1 MGGLFN
7 TLEIASSSLLASRAG
22 IETAGVN
29 ISNVNNPGYA
39 RQRVIV
45 EPRRDPTGAGA
56 GVEVVGVK
64 SLRDS
69 ILDEQLIRE
78 SSNKAYLENFQ
89 RTLQIGQVLL
99 GQQIDR
105 QSATPEADSA
115 ARNLGGQMAIAS
127 GFSEFYN
134 ALQTVS
140 VSPTSIPDRQ
150 VLLLKAGQLTDKFN
164 SVEARFTSLRSDLN
178 TDLNNRIKQANQLID
193 LTSRAAMDNT
203 SVSSNGGGIAK
214 DTLQMR
220 LEELGAYS
228 SIKTQFDEED
238 RITVSIDGVDVI
250 KGNLVVGEIEGALDA
265 DGGVQVSV
273 RNSDSD
279 STAKLTGQGSIQGLI
294 EARDTVLQDL
304 RQDINLMAAKLIEG
318 INSVHKPGVSLDGS
332 TGLEFFTG
340 TDASNIAVNAALIAD
355 LNKIQLSADTD
366 EGDNTVAGNLL
377 KWLESPQEGLG
388 KVTLAQ
394 HYNEA
399 VASYG
404 QELANINNRLA
415 DQEVISHTLTQ
426 MRAGVSGVSLD
437 EEMSSLIQYQ
447 RAYQASAKLISTI
460 NDLFQ
465 TILAM

>member
-1 MGGLFN
+1 MGGLLN

-39 RQRVIV
+39 RQRVII

-69 ILDEQLIRE
+69 ILDEQLVRE

-127 GFSEFYN
+127 GLSEFYN
-134 ALQTVS
+134 ALQAVS

-150 VLLLKAGQLTDKFN
+150 VLMLKAGQLTDKFN
-164 SVEARFTSLRSDLN
+164 SVEDRFTTLRSDLN
-178 TDLNNRIKQANQLID
+178 MDLTARIKQANQLID
-193 LTSRAAMDNT
+193 LTSRAAMDN
-203 SVSSNGGGIAK
+203 SMLNSSGGGLAK

-228 SIKTQFDEED
+228 SIKNQFNDLNQ
-238 RITVSIDGVDVI
+238 ITVSINDVVVI
-250 KGNLVVGEIEGALDA
+250 QDNQVVGKFEGAEDA
-265 DGGVQVSV
+265 DGGLQVSV

-279 STAKLTGQGSIQGLI
+279 KTAQLNGQGSIQGLVD
-294 EARDTVLQDL
+294 ARDTVLQDL
-304 RQDINLMAAKLIEG
+304 RQKINLMATTLIEG
-318 INSVHKPGVSLDGS
+318 VNSVHKLGVSLDGS
-332 TGLEFFTG
+332 TNLDFFTG
-340 TDASNIAVNAALIAD
+340 TDASTIAVNKDLIAD
-355 LNKIQLSADTD
+355 SRKIQLSADTD
-366 EGDNTVAGNLL
+366 KGDNTVAANLL
-377 KWLESPQEGLG
+377 KWLDASQEGLG
-388 KVTLAQ
+388 KMTVTQ

-399 VASYG
+399 VATYG

-415 DQEVISHTLTQ
+415 DQEVISHTLKQ
-426 MRAGVSGVSLD
+426 QRAGVSGVSLD
-437 EEMSSLIQYQ
+437 EEMSSLIQFQ
-447 RAYQASAKLISTI
+447 RAYQASAKLISTV
-460 NDLFQ
+460 NELFQ

>member
-1 MGGLFN
+1 MGGLLN

-39 RQRVIV
+39 RQRVII

-69 ILDEQLIRE
+69 ILDEQLVRE

-127 GFSEFYN
+127 GLSEFYN
-134 ALQTVS
+134 ALQAVS

-150 VLLLKAGQLTDKFN
+150 VLMLKAGQLTDKFN
-164 SVEARFTSLRSDLN
+164 SVEDRFTTLRSDLN
-178 TDLNNRIKQANQLID
+178 MDLTARIKQANQLID
-193 LTSRAAMDNT
+193 LTSRAAMDN
-203 SVSSNGGGIAK
+203 SMLSSNGGGLAK

-228 SIKTQFDEED
+228 SIKNQFNDLNQ
-238 RITVSIDGVDVI
+238 ITVSINDVVVI
-250 KGNLVVGEIEGALDA
+250 QDNQVVGKFEGAEDA
-265 DGGVQVSV
+265 DGGLQVSV

-279 STAKLTGQGSIQGLI
+279 KTAQLNGQGSIQGLVD
-294 EARDTVLQDL
+294 ARDTVLQDL
-304 RQDINLMAAKLIEG
+304 RQKINLMATTLIEG
-318 INSVHKPGVSLDGS
+318 VNSVHKLGVSLDGS
-332 TGLEFFTG
+332 TNLDFFTG
-340 TDASNIAVNAALIAD
+340 TDASTIAVNKDLIAD
-355 LNKIQLSADTD
+355 SRKIQLSADTD
-366 EGDNTVAGNLL
+366 EGDNTVGANLL
-377 KWLESPQEGLG
+377 KWLDASQEGLG
-388 KVTLAQ
+388 KMTVTQ

-399 VASYG
+399 VATYG

-415 DQEVISHTLTQ
+415 DQEVISHTLKQ
-426 MRAGVSGVSLD
+426 QRAGVSGVSLD
-437 EEMSSLIQYQ
+437 EEMSSLIQFQ
-447 RAYQASAKLISTI
+447 RAYQASAKLISTV
-460 NDLFQ
+460 NELFQ
-465 TILAM
+465 SILAM

>member
-250 KGNLVVGEIEGALDA
+250 KDNLVVGEIEGALDA

-332 TGLEFFTG
+332 TGADFFTG

-377 KWLESPQEGLG
+377 KWLETSQEALG
-388 KVTLAQ
+388 KMTVAQ

-447 RAYQASAKLISTI
+447 RAYQASAKLISTV

>member
-250 KGNLVVGEIEGALDA
+250 KDNLVVGEIEGALDA
-265 DGGVQVSV
+265 DGGVQVSYETPI
-273 RNSDSD
+273 R
-279 STAKLTGQGSIQGLI
+279 TARPSSP
-294 EARDTVLQDL
+294 
-304 RQDINLMAAKLIEG
+304 AKVPFKG
-318 INSVHKPGVSLDGS
+318 
-332 TGLEFFTG
+332 
-340 TDASNIAVNAALIAD
+340 
-355 LNKIQLSADTD
+355 
-366 EGDNTVAGNLL
+366 
-377 KWLESPQEGLG
+377 
-388 KVTLAQ
+388 
-394 HYNEA
+394 
-399 VASYG
+399 
-404 QELANINNRLA
+404 
-415 DQEVISHTLTQ
+415 
-426 MRAGVSGVSLD
+426 
-437 EEMSSLIQYQ
+437 
-447 RAYQASAKLISTI
+447 
-460 NDLFQ
+460 
-465 TILAM
+465 

>member
-1 MGGLFN
+1 MGGLLN

-45 EPRRDPTGAGA
+45 EPRRDPTGAGT

-64 SLRDS
+64 SLRDD

-78 SSNKAYLENFQ
+78 SSNSEYLKNFQ

-105 QSATPEADSA
+105 QSATPEADAA
-115 ARNLGGQMAIAS
+115 ARDLGGQMALAS

-134 ALQTVS
+134 ALQAVTVS
-140 VSPTSIPDRQ
+140 PGSTPDRQ

-164 SVEARFTSLRSDLN
+164 SVEERFTTLRSDLN
-178 TDLNNRIKQANQLID
+178 KDLTNRIKDANNLIQ

-203 SVSSNGGGIAK
+203 VASSSGGGIAK

-220 LEELGAYS
+220 LEELGGYS
-228 SIKTQFDEED
+228 SIQIQYDDLE
-238 RITVSIDGVDVI
+238 RITVSINGVNVI
-250 KGNLVVGEIEGALDA
+250 TDNLVNGVVEGELDEA
-265 DGGVQVSV
+265 GGLQVSV
-273 RNSDSD
+273 RNTDSD
-279 STAKLTGQGSIQGLI
+279 STAKLTGQGSIQGLVD
-294 EARDTVLQDL
+294 ARDTILEDL
-304 RQDINLMAAKLIEG
+304 RKDINLMASNLIEG
-318 INSVHKPGVSLDGS
+318 MNAIHKLGKNLDGTGGLDFFSGSDASDIAINSEL
-332 TGLEFFTG
+332 L
-340 TDASNIAVNAALIAD
+340 AD
-355 LNKIQLSADTD
+355 VRKIQLSADTD
-366 EGDNTVAGNLL
+366 KGDNTIAVNLL
-377 KWLESPQEGLG
+377 KWLDAPQDSLG
-388 KVTLAQ
+388 KLTVSQ

-399 VASYG
+399 VATYG

-426 MRAGVSGVSLD
+426 QRAAVSGVSLD
-437 EEMSSLIQYQ
+437 EEMSSLIQFQ
-447 RAYQASAKLISTI
+447 RAYQSSAKLISTV
-460 NDLFQ
+460 NELFQ

>member
-1 MGGLFN
+1 MGGLLN

-250 KGNLVVGEIEGALDA
+250 KDNLVVGEIEGALDA

-332 TGLEFFTG
+332 TGADFFTG

>member
-78 SSNKAYLENFQ
+78 SSNKSYLENFQ

-250 KGNLVVGEIEGALDA
+250 KDNLVVGEIEGALDA

-388 KVTLAQ
+388 KVTVAQ

>member
-1 MGGLFN
+1 MGGLLN

-39 RQRVIV
+39 RQRVII

-69 ILDEQLIRE
+69 ILDEQLVRE

-127 GFSEFYN
+127 GLSEFYN
-134 ALQTVS
+134 ALQAVS

-150 VLLLKAGQLTDKFN
+150 VLMLKAGQLTDKFN
-164 SVEARFTSLRSDLN
+164 SVEDRFTTLRSDLN
-178 TDLNNRIKQANQLID
+178 MDLTARIKQANQLID
-193 LTSRAAMDNT
+193 LTSRAAMDN
-203 SVSSNGGGIAK
+203 SMLNSSGGGLAK

-228 SIKTQFDEED
+228 SIKNQFNDLNQ
-238 RITVSIDGVDVI
+238 ITVSINDVVVI
-250 KGNLVVGEIEGALDA
+250 QDNQVVGKFEGAEDA
-265 DGGVQVSV
+265 DGGLQVSV

-279 STAKLTGQGSIQGLI
+279 KTAQLNGQGSIQGLVD
-294 EARDTVLQDL
+294 ARDTVLQDL
-304 RQDINLMAAKLIEG
+304 RQKINLMATTLIEG
-318 INSVHKPGVSLDGS
+318 VNSVHKLGVSLDGS
-332 TGLEFFTG
+332 TNLDFFTG
-340 TDASNIAVNAALIAD
+340 TDASTIAVNKDLIAD
-355 LNKIQLSADTD
+355 SRKIQLSADTD
-366 EGDNTVAGNLL
+366 EGDNTVGANLL
-377 KWLESPQEGLG
+377 KWLDASQEGLG
-388 KVTLAQ
+388 KMTVTQ

-399 VASYG
+399 VATYG

-415 DQEVISHTLTQ
+415 DQEVISHTLKQ
-426 MRAGVSGVSLD
+426 QRAGVSGVSLD
-437 EEMSSLIQYQ
+437 EEMSSLIQFQ
-447 RAYQASAKLISTI
+447 RAYQASAKLISTV
-460 NDLFQ
+460 NELFQ
-465 TILAM
+465 SILSM

>member
-250 KGNLVVGEIEGALDA
+250 KDNLVVGEIEGALDA

-332 TGLEFFTG
+332 TGADFFTG

-388 KVTLAQ
+388 KMTVAQ

-447 RAYQASAKLISTI
+447 RAYQASAKLISTV

>member
-250 KGNLVVGEIEGALDA
+250 KDNLVVGEIEGALDA

-332 TGLEFFTG
+332 TGADFFTG

-388 KVTLAQ
+388 KVTVAQ

>member
-250 KGNLVVGEIEGALDA
+250 KDNLVVGEIEGALDA

-332 TGLEFFTG
+332 TGADFFTG

>member
-250 KGNLVVGEIEGALDA
+250 KDNLVVGEIEGALDA
-265 DGGVQVSV
+265 DGGMQVSV
-273 RNSDSD
+273 RNSNSD

-332 TGLEFFTG
+332 TGADFFTG

-377 KWLESPQEGLG
+377 KWREAPQEGLG
-388 KVTLAQ
+388 KMTLAQ
-394 HYNEA
+394 HYNA
-399 VASYG
+399 AAASYG

-447 RAYQASAKLISTI
+447 RAYQASAKLISTV
-460 NDLFQ
+460 NELFQ
-465 TILAM
+465 TILSM

>member
-250 KGNLVVGEIEGALDA
+250 KDNLVVGEIEGALDA

-332 TGLEFFTG
+332 TGADFFTG

-366 EGDNTVAGNLL
+366 EGDNTIAGNLL

-388 KVTLAQ
+388 KVTVAQ

>member
-250 KGNLVVGEIEGALDA
+250 KDNLVVGEIEGALDA

-332 TGLEFFTG
+332 TGADFFTG

-388 KVTLAQ
+388 KMTVAQ

>member
-1 MGGLFN
+1 MGGLLN

-45 EPRRDPTGAGA
+45 EPRRDPTGAGT

-64 SLRDS
+64 SLRDD

-78 SSNKAYLENFQ
+78 SSNTEYLQNFQ

-105 QSATPEADSA
+105 QSATPEADAA
-115 ARNLGGQMAIAS
+115 ARDLGGQMALAS

-134 ALQTVS
+134 ALQAVTVS
-140 VSPTSIPDRQ
+140 PGSTPDRQ

-164 SVEARFTSLRSDLN
+164 SVEERFTTLRSDLN
-178 TDLNNRIKQANQLID
+178 KDLTNRIKDANNLIQ

-203 SVSSNGGGIAK
+203 VASSSGGGIAK

-220 LEELGAYS
+220 LEELGGYS
-228 SIKTQFDEED
+228 SIQIQYDDLE
-238 RITVSIDGVDVI
+238 RITVSINGVNVI
-250 KGNLVVGEIEGALDA
+250 TDNLVNGVVEGKLDEA
-265 DGGVQVSV
+265 GGLQVSV
-273 RNSDSD
+273 RNTDSD
-279 STAKLTGQGSIQGLI
+279 STAKLTGQGSIQGLVD
-294 EARDTVLQDL
+294 ARDTILEDL
-304 RQDINLMAAKLIEG
+304 RKDINLMASNLIEG
-318 INSVHKPGVSLDGS
+318 MNAIHKLGKNLDG
-332 TGLEFFTG
+332 TGGLDFFSG
-340 TDASNIAVNAALIAD
+340 SDASDIAVNSELLAD
-355 LNKIQLSADTD
+355 VRKIQLSADTD
-366 EGDNTVAGNLL
+366 KGDNTIAVNLV
-377 KWLESPQEGLG
+377 KWLDAPQDSLG
-388 KVTLAQ
+388 KLTVSQ

-399 VASYG
+399 VATYG

-426 MRAGVSGVSLD
+426 QRAAVSGVSLD
-437 EEMSSLIQYQ
+437 EEMSSLIQFQ
-447 RAYQASAKLISTI
+447 RAYQSSAKLISTV
-460 NDLFQ
+460 NELFQ

>member
-250 KGNLVVGEIEGALDA
+250 KDNLVVGEIEGALDA

-332 TGLEFFTG
+332 TGADFFTG

-366 EGDNTVAGNLL
+366 EGDNTIAGNLL

-388 KVTLAQ
+388 KMTVAQ

-447 RAYQASAKLISTI
+447 RAYQASAKLISTV

>member
-250 KGNLVVGEIEGALDA
+250 KDNLVVGEIEGALDA

-366 EGDNTVAGNLL
+366 EGDNTIAGNLL

-388 KVTLAQ
+388 KMTVAQ

-447 RAYQASAKLISTI
+447 RAYQASAKLISTL

>member
-1 MGGLFN
+1 MGGLLN
-7 TLEIASSSLLASRAG
+7 SLEIASSSLLAARAG

-115 ARNLGGQMAIAS
+115 ARNLGGQMALAS

-250 KGNLVVGEIEGALDA
+250 KDNLVVGEIEGALDA

>member
-250 KGNLVVGEIEGALDA
+250 KDNLVVGEIEGALDA
-265 DGGVQVSV
+265 DGGMQVSV
-273 RNSDSD
+273 RNSNSD

-332 TGLEFFTG
+332 TGADFFTG

-447 RAYQASAKLISTI
+447 RAYQASAKLISTV

>member
-250 KGNLVVGEIEGALDA
+250 KDNLVVGEIEGALDA

-366 EGDNTVAGNLL
+366 EGDNTIAGNLL

>member
-1 MGGLFN
+1 MGGLLN

-45 EPRRDPTGAGA
+45 EPRRDPTGAGT

-64 SLRDS
+64 SLRDD

-78 SSNKAYLENFQ
+78 SSNTEYLQNFQ

-105 QSATPEADSA
+105 QSATPEADAA
-115 ARNLGGQMAIAS
+115 ARDLGGQMALAS

-134 ALQTVS
+134 ALQAVTVS
-140 VSPTSIPDRQ
+140 PGSTPDRQ

-164 SVEARFTSLRSDLN
+164 SVEERFTTLRSDLN
-178 TDLNNRIKQANQLID
+178 KDLTNRIKDANNLIQ

-203 SVSSNGGGIAK
+203 VASSSGGGIAK

-220 LEELGAYS
+220 LEELGGYS
-228 SIKTQFDEED
+228 SIQIQYDDLE
-238 RITVSIDGVDVI
+238 RITVSINGVNVI
-250 KGNLVVGEIEGALDA
+250 TDNLVSGVVEGKLDEA
-265 DGGVQVSV
+265 GGLQVSV
-273 RNSDSD
+273 RNTDSD
-279 STAKLTGQGSIQGLI
+279 STAKLTGQGSIQGLVD
-294 EARDTVLQDL
+294 ARDTILEDL
-304 RQDINLMAAKLIEG
+304 RKDINLMASNLIEG
-318 INSVHKPGVSLDGS
+318 MNAVHKLGKNLDG
-332 TGLEFFTG
+332 TGGLDFFSG
-340 TDASNIAVNAALIAD
+340 SDASDIAVNSELLAD
-355 LNKIQLSADTD
+355 VRKIQLSADTD
-366 EGDNTVAGNLL
+366 KGDNTIAVNLV
-377 KWLESPQEGLG
+377 KWLDAPQDSLG
-388 KVTLAQ
+388 KLTVSQ

-399 VASYG
+399 VATYG

-426 MRAGVSGVSLD
+426 QRAAVSGVSLD
-437 EEMSSLIQYQ
+437 EEMSSLIQFQ
-447 RAYQASAKLISTI
+447 RAYQSSAKLIATV
-460 NDLFQ
+460 NELFQ

>member
-1 MGGLFN
+1 MGGLLN

-45 EPRRDPTGAGA
+45 EPRRDPTGAGT

-78 SSNKAYLENFQ
+78 TSNQAYLENFQ

-134 ALQTVS
+134 ALQAVS
-140 VSPTSIPDRQ
+140 VSPTSVPDRQ
-150 VLLLKAGQLTDKFN
+150 VLLLKASQLTDKFN
-164 SVEARFTSLRSDLN
+164 SVETRFTTLRSDLN
-178 TDLNNRIKQANQLID
+178 TDLNNRIKQANELVD
-193 LTSRAAMDNT
+193 LTSRVAMDNT
-203 SVSSNGGGIAK
+203 LVSGKGGGIAK

-220 LEELGAYS
+220 LEELSAYA
-228 SIKTQFDEED
+228 SIQNKFDD
-238 RITVSIDGVDVI
+238 QNRITVSINGLEVI
-250 KGNLVVGEIEGALDA
+250 KDNAVVGKFEGTLDA
-265 DGGVQVSV
+265 DGGLQVSV

-279 STAKLTGQGSIQGLI
+279 STAKLTGKGSIQGLV

-304 RQDINLMAAKLIEG
+304 RQDINLMATNLIEG
-318 INSVHKPGVSLDGS
+318 MNSVHKVGVNLDGS
-332 TGLEFFTG
+332 TGLDFFTG
-340 TDASNIAVNAALIAD
+340 TDASNIAVNKDLID
-355 LNKIQLSADTD
+355 DVHKIQLSADTD
-366 EGDNTVAGNLL
+366 EGDNTIAANLL
-377 KWLESPQEGLG
+377 KWLEAPQEALG
-388 KVTLAQ
+388 KMTVAQ

-399 VASYG
+399 VATYG

-415 DQEVISHTLTQ
+415 DQEVVSHTLKQ
-426 MRAGVSGVSLD
+426 QRAGVSGVSLD

-447 RAYQASAKLISTI
+447 RAYQSSAKLISTV
-460 NDLFQ
+460 NELFQ
-465 TILAM
+465 TILSM

>member
-250 KGNLVVGEIEGALDA
+250 KDNLVVGEIEGALDA

>member
-1 MGGLFN
+1 MGGLLN

-39 RQRVIV
+39 RQRVII

-69 ILDEQLIRE
+69 ILDEQLVRE

-127 GFSEFYN
+127 GLSEFYN
-134 ALQTVS
+134 ALQAVS

-150 VLLLKAGQLTDKFN
+150 VLMLKAGQLTDKFN
-164 SVEARFTSLRSDLN
+164 SVEDRFTTLRSDLN
-178 TDLNNRIKQANQLID
+178 MDLNARIKQANQLID
-193 LTSRAAMDNT
+193 LTSRAAMDN
-203 SVSSNGGGIAK
+203 SMLSSNGGGLAK

-228 SIKTQFDEED
+228 SIKNQFNDLNQ
-238 RITVSIDGVDVI
+238 ITVSINDVVVI
-250 KGNLVVGEIEGALDA
+250 QDNQVVGKFEGAEDA
-265 DGGVQVSV
+265 DGGLQVSV

-279 STAKLTGQGSIQGLI
+279 KTAQLNGQGSIQGLVD
-294 EARDTVLQDL
+294 ARDTVLQDL
-304 RQDINLMAAKLIEG
+304 RQKINLMATTLIEG
-318 INSVHKPGVSLDGS
+318 VNSVHKLGVSLDGS
-332 TGLEFFTG
+332 TNLDFFTG
-340 TDASNIAVNAALIAD
+340 TDASTIAVNKDLIAD
-355 LNKIQLSADTD
+355 SRKIQLSADTD
-366 EGDNTVAGNLL
+366 EGDNTVGANLL
-377 KWLESPQEGLG
+377 KWLDASQEGLG
-388 KVTLAQ
+388 KMTVTQ

-399 VASYG
+399 VATYG

-415 DQEVISHTLTQ
+415 DQEVISHTLKQ
-426 MRAGVSGVSLD
+426 QRAGVSGVSLD
-437 EEMSSLIQYQ
+437 EEMSSLIQFQ
-447 RAYQASAKLISTI
+447 RAYQASAKLISTV
-460 NDLFQ
+460 NELFQ

>member
-1 MGGLFN
+1 MGGLLN

-39 RQRVIV
+39 RQRVII

-69 ILDEQLIRE
+69 ILDEQLVRE

-127 GFSEFYN
+127 GLSEFYN
-134 ALQTVS
+134 ALQAVS

-150 VLLLKAGQLTDKFN
+150 VLMLKAGQLTDKFN
-164 SVEARFTSLRSDLN
+164 SVEDRFTTLRSDLN
-178 TDLNNRIKQANQLID
+178 LDLTARIKQANQLID
-193 LTSRAAMDNT
+193 LTSRAAMDNAML
-203 SVSSNGGGIAK
+203 SSNGGGLAK

-228 SIKTQFDEED
+228 SIKNQFNDLNQ
-238 RITVSIDGVDVI
+238 ITVSINDVVVI
-250 KGNLVVGEIEGALDA
+250 QDNQVVGKFEGAEDA
-265 DGGVQVSV
+265 DGGLQVSV

-279 STAKLTGQGSIQGLI
+279 KTAQLNGQGSIQGLVD
-294 EARDTVLQDL
+294 ARDTVLQDL
-304 RQDINLMAAKLIEG
+304 RQKINLMATTLIEG
-318 INSVHKPGVSLDGS
+318 VNSVHKLGVSLDGS
-332 TGLEFFTG
+332 TNLDFFTG
-340 TDASNIAVNAALIAD
+340 TDASTIAVNKDLIAD
-355 LNKIQLSADTD
+355 SRKIQLSADTD
-366 EGDNTVAGNLL
+366 EGDNTVAANLL
-377 KWLESPQEGLG
+377 KWLDASQEGLG
-388 KVTLAQ
+388 KMTVTQ

-399 VASYG
+399 VATYG

-415 DQEVISHTLTQ
+415 DQEVISHTLKQ
-426 MRAGVSGVSLD
+426 QRAGVSGVSLD
-437 EEMSSLIQYQ
+437 EEMSSLIQFQ
-447 RAYQASAKLISTI
+447 RAYQASAKLISTV
-460 NDLFQ
+460 NELFQ
-465 TILAM
+465 TILSM

>member
-1 MGGLFN
+1 MGGLLN

-45 EPRRDPTGAGA
+45 EPRRDTTGAGA

-250 KGNLVVGEIEGALDA
+250 KDNLVVGEIEGALDA

-332 TGLEFFTG
+332 TGADFFTG

>member
-1 MGGLFN
+1 
-7 TLEIASSSLLASRAG
+7 
-22 IETAGVN
+22 V
-29 ISNVNNPGYA
+29 
-39 RQRVIV
+39 
-45 EPRRDPTGAGA
+45 
-56 GVEVVGVK
+56 
-64 SLRDS
+64 
-69 ILDEQLIRE
+69 
-78 SSNKAYLENFQ
+78 
-89 RTLQIGQVLL
+89 L

-250 KGNLVVGEIEGALDA
+250 KDNLVVGEIEGALDA
-265 DGGVQVSV
+265 DGGMQVSV
-273 RNSDSD
+273 RNSNSD

-332 TGLEFFTG
+332 TGADFFTG

>member
-1 MGGLFN
+1 MGGLLN

-45 EPRRDPTGAGA
+45 EPRRDPTGAGT

-64 SLRDS
+64 SLRDD

-78 SSNKAYLENFQ
+78 SSNTEYLKNFQ

-105 QSATPEADSA
+105 QSATPEADAA
-115 ARNLGGQMAIAS
+115 ARDLGGQMALAS

-134 ALQTVS
+134 ALQAVTVS
-140 VSPTSIPDRQ
+140 PGSTPDRQ

-164 SVEARFTSLRSDLN
+164 SVEERFTTLRSDLN
-178 TDLNNRIKQANQLID
+178 KDLTNRIKDANNLIQ

-203 SVSSNGGGIAK
+203 VASSSGGGIAK

-220 LEELGAYS
+220 LEELGGYS
-228 SIKTQFDEED
+228 SIQIQYDDLE
-238 RITVSIDGVDVI
+238 RITVSINGVNVI
-250 KGNLVVGEIEGALDA
+250 TDNLVNGVVEGKLDEA
-265 DGGVQVSV
+265 GGLQVSV
-273 RNSDSD
+273 RNTDSD
-279 STAKLTGQGSIQGLI
+279 STAKLTGQGSIQGLVD
-294 EARDTVLQDL
+294 ARDTILEDL
-304 RQDINLMAAKLIEG
+304 RKDINLMASNLIEG
-318 INSVHKPGVSLDGS
+318 MNAVHKLGKNLDG
-332 TGLEFFTG
+332 TGGLDFFSG
-340 TDASNIAVNAALIAD
+340 SDASDIAVNSELLAD
-355 LNKIQLSADTD
+355 VRKIQLSADTD
-366 EGDNTVAGNLL
+366 KGDNTIAVNLV
-377 KWLESPQEGLG
+377 KWLDAPQDSLG
-388 KVTLAQ
+388 KLTVSQ

-399 VASYG
+399 VATYG

-426 MRAGVSGVSLD
+426 QRAAVSGVSLD
-437 EEMSSLIQYQ
+437 EEMSSLIQFQ
-447 RAYQASAKLISTI
+447 RAYQSSAKLISTV
-460 NDLFQ
+460 NELFQ

>member
-250 KGNLVVGEIEGALDA
+250 KDNLVVGEIEGALDA

-366 EGDNTVAGNLL
+366 EGDNTIAGNLL

-388 KVTLAQ
+388 KVTVAQ

-447 RAYQASAKLISTI
+447 RAYQASAKLISTV

>member
-1 MGGLFN
+1 MGGLLN

-39 RQRVIV
+39 RQRVII

-69 ILDEQLIRE
+69 ILDEQLVRE

-127 GFSEFYN
+127 GLSEFYN
-134 ALQTVS
+134 ALQAVS

-150 VLLLKAGQLTDKFN
+150 VLMLKAGQLTDKFN
-164 SVEARFTSLRSDLN
+164 SVEDRFTTLRSDLN
-178 TDLNNRIKQANQLID
+178 MDLTARIKQANQLID
-193 LTSRAAMDNT
+193 LTSRAAMDNAML
-203 SVSSNGGGIAK
+203 SSNGGGLAK

-228 SIKTQFDEED
+228 SIKNQFNDLNQ
-238 RITVSIDGVDVI
+238 ITVSINDVVVI
-250 KGNLVVGEIEGALDA
+250 QDNQVVGKFEGAEDA
-265 DGGVQVSV
+265 DGGLQVSV

-279 STAKLTGQGSIQGLI
+279 KTAQLNGQGSIQGLVD
-294 EARDTVLQDL
+294 ARDTVLQDL
-304 RQDINLMAAKLIEG
+304 RQKINLMATTLIEG
-318 INSVHKPGVSLDGS
+318 VNSVHKLGVSLDGS
-332 TGLEFFTG
+332 TNLDFFTG
-340 TDASNIAVNAALIAD
+340 TDASTIAVNKDLIAD
-355 LNKIQLSADTD
+355 TRKIQLSADTD
-366 EGDNTVAGNLL
+366 EGDNTVAANLL
-377 KWLESPQEGLG
+377 KWLDASQEGLG
-388 KVTLAQ
+388 KMTVTQ

-399 VASYG
+399 VATYG
-404 QELANINNRLA
+404 QELANTNNRLA
-415 DQEVISHTLTQ
+415 DQEVISHTLKQ
-426 MRAGVSGVSLD
+426 QRAGVSGVSLD
-437 EEMSSLIQYQ
+437 EEMSSLIQFQ
-447 RAYQASAKLISTI
+447 RAYQASAKLISTV
-460 NDLFQ
+460 NELFQ
-465 TILAM
+465 TILSM